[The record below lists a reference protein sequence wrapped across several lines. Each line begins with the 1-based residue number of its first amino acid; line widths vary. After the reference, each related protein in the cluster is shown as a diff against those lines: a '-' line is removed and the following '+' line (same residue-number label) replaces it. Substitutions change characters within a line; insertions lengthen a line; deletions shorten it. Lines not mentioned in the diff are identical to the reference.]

1 MKVVFTK
8 AVPKISRRGEI
19 KNVAD
24 GFFRNFLHP
33 RGLAVVATEGRIK
46 EAEVRR
52 TRAAAN
58 VEQIQKNAADIA
70 KKLASGSVVV
80 SGKATPKG
88 KLYAAITSEMVLKAI
103 EEQLGVK
110 LSDSMLVSNDPI
122 KMVGKTTVALQLT
135 EEVKAHVALEVTAS
149 KK

>member
-8 AVPKISRRGEI
+8 SVAKISRRGEI

-24 GFFRNFLHP
+24 GYFRNFLHP

-52 TRAAAN
+52 TRASAN
-58 VEQIQKNAADIA
+58 IEQIRKNAADIA
-70 KKLASGSVVV
+70 KKLTGGSVTV

-88 KLYAAITSEMVLKAI
+88 KLYAAITSEMVLKAV

-110 LSDSMLVSNDPI
+110 LSDTMLVSNEPI
-122 KMVGKTTVALQLT
+122 KTVGKTTLAVQLSDEVASHIT
-135 EEVKAHVALEVTAS
+135 VEVTAS

>member
-8 AVPKISRRGEI
+8 AIPKIGRRGEI

-24 GFFRNFLHP
+24 GYFRNFLHP

-58 VEQIQKNAADIA
+58 TEQIQKNAAEIS
-70 KKLASGSVVV
+70 KKLTGTAVTV

-88 KLYAAITSEMVLKAI
+88 KLYAAITSEMVLKAV
-103 EEQLGVK
+103 EAQLGVK

-122 KMVGKTTVALQLT
+122 KMVGKVTLAVQLS
-135 EEVKAHVALEVTAS
+135 EEVTSHITVEVTAS